1 LLWLD
6 SHYCGEGGDDDD
18 DKKNKKIKK
27 KKKKKNPTK
36 VNTHWL
42 DDMRF

>member
-27 KKKKKNPTK
+27 IKKKNPTK